1 MLELS
6 GGGAVRAG
14 CRSTMLSGRTMVRI
28 MMRICDSASVI
39 WVARRLQFTHQQLA
53 DHSSGAQPGRV
64 GVLGYHQRCLE
75 HVCGAC
81 EASNVTTRDLLLC
94 SPGNVCHDLTHETAG
109 KPWQP
114 AKLPNARAA
123 PAYQGS
129 RPSYAAP

>member
-1 MLELS
+1 M
-6 GGGAVRAG
+6 A
-14 CRSTMLSGRTMVRI
+14 CI
-28 MMRICDSASVI
+28 MMHICDSASVI

-94 SPGNVCHDLTHETAG
+94 SPGNVCHALTHETAG
-109 KPWQP
+109 KP
-114 AKLPNARAA
+114 
-123 PAYQGS
+123 
-129 RPSYAAP
+129 